1 MIKKEHFM
9 HGWAE
14 IFSFSLA
21 CISLLVLFIAPIY
34 YVWLVYRYV
43 KELEKPEDEQEI
55 DSDNADLFDGL
66 RHNGPALRYPLVFTL
81 RRYAIIAILTGGPTL
96 KLIQIF
102 GHFYSTMYVISYLWS
117 RRPYE
122 NNKLTVQ
129 EVLNEGVV
137 LLAAYPLL
145 VFTPWVQ
152 EIEPSIY
159 AGWAIV
165 ACIVIII
172 IGNIAFLVVT
182 VYCQCT
188 KNLKLR
194 YIRYENTRE
203 MLEKRVER

>member
-1 MIKKEHFM
+1 MY
-9 HGWAE
+9 GWAE

-21 CISLLVLFIAPIY
+21 CLSLLVLFITPIY
-34 YVWLVYRYV
+34 YVRLVYSYV

-55 DSDNADLFDGL
+55 DSNNADLFDSL
-66 RHNGPALRYPLVFTL
+66 RSNGPALRC
-81 RRYAIIAILTGGPTL
+81 YAIIAILTGDPNL
-96 KLIQIF
+96 MFSQIY
-102 GHFYSTMYVISYLWS
+102 GHFLSTMYVISYLWS

-122 NNKLTVQ
+122 NSKLTVQ

-152 EIEPSIY
+152 ENEPSIY
-159 AGWAIV
+159 VGWAIV

-172 IGNIAFLVVT
+172 LGNIAFLMVT

-188 KNLKLR
+188 NNLKLR
-194 YIRYENTRE
+194 YTRHENKKK
-203 MLEKRVER
+203 MLEMRVER